1 MKELSDRYGFAVDP
15 DAVIEDVTVGTQQRV
30 EILKTLY
37 RGARIL
43 VLDEPTAV
51 LTAQEAGELFEV
63 LRALKED
70 GVAIVFIS
78 HKLGEVLEVADRVTV
93 LRRGR
98 KIDTVPTEGATE
110 QSLARLMVGRDVLL
124 RVDKPDEQAG

>member
-1 MKELSDRYGFAVDP
+1 MLDVGEAGRRVKELSDRYGFAVDP

-78 HKLGEVLEVADRVTV
+78 HKLGEVLEMADRVTV

-98 KIDTVPTEGATE
+98 RSTPCRPRAPP
-110 QSLARLMVGRDVLL
+110 SRAS
-124 RVDKPDEQAG
+124 PA